1 MSNIIETIQSIA
13 AATSTAEVKQ
23 ILLGAFSNQDT
34 ATDPV
39 NPPIMGVQKVSNVSL
54 NRLRKEANAA
64 AIEVINRV
72 GADHTQ
78 LTEAD
83 ILALRKYSGIGGTDT
98 VSDTG
103 GHIHEYYT
111 PTEIAEGV
119 WDGLKAMGFTGGN
132 GLEPSSGTGVF
143 QATKPKGV
151 LMTASEIDKTSSA
164 VNQLLHPEDMVLNQ
178 PFEKLAADVEDGTFD
193 SCVGNVPFGTARG
206 ETAVLD
212 PDPASKEFTNIAD
225 YFVVRVIDKVKAGG
239 LIGLVVPTRIVSG
252 NDNKKMRRIISSK
265 AEFLGA
271 HRLPSGVFSDSGTDV
286 VTDIIFLR
294 KHSEEL
300 AELLPTLKDA
310 DLKASNVLWD
320 TFINGKWFDVAEG
333 KRFIHGESERLAFQ
347 NKLVVNN
354 SNALTNAQ
362 LKERLS
368 HKFESRINW
377 EGLNAAEP
385 LPITYAEGDE
395 KLINGRWMSLVNG
408 NWEPIRRENADG
420 TINVERYGANTMEE
434 LKALLSNPVGALK
447 LTYDQL
453 LAIHNDF
460 PYLTRGLLTDFIKL
474 SEKVDSKYRPQ
485 IIRGSIIGISIQN
498 LQHGSNADETALA
511 EARALL
517 MSENQKYGIPANN
530 GKLAVLTGRNAN
542 YWNAFSLSMDKNG
555 EFSQLLKGEVVKG
568 ETIAFDPND
577 AAQTVAHLFSVRDLV
592 PVPLEEFL
600 QVYTGD
606 KKSLEALA
614 DIEGIAITP
623 DGLLAPLD
631 RATSGDIVKGRERLL
646 DAMANETSPTVL
658 DNYQRQLDEIE
669 RKRIRTPVDSID
681 MTMVSKWV
689 PRSYVVEFLKESGY
703 SAMVYSKVEEN
714 ELGDQFE
721 NVNYA
726 GNDGT
731 FSGYT
736 MRDGK
741 KRSNVNEQFERQ
753 LENYLNGLP
762 VRSSDASAAS
772 AYKSRIK
779 DIEAQFA
786 IFLRQHDDIEKLVDL
801 YNDKFN
807 GFIPIEHSGADLGLK
822 NVSGE
827 IVNFDYQCSEIRRL
841 SETGGGICGFGTGLG
856 KSATAL
862 GLIAYNT
869 ELGRARRTGLIVPKS
884 VIENWYH
891 ESKAFFGHGNMA
903 NILFIGVEPVLNK
916 DGSIQQEQV
925 LDENGEPKINKH
937 TGQPMFRDKLKMLST
952 KEVKRKLNMI
962 PHSNY
967 TTVVMTKEQYASIPM
982 RPESVGEFVSQMVD
996 AGMLGGKYV
1005 AAAKKHRESL
1015 KNAKFKEKY
1024 ADTGTQKAE
1033 DVPYFED
1040 MGFDNVI
1047 VDEGHNYRNSYKAGR
1062 ESSKLAYLPTQASAQ
1077 VSVDLA
1083 LKGQHIKAKNGGR
1096 GVVLLS
1102 ATPTV
1107 NSPTDIFN
1115 MLSHV
1120 MTPDQWSQLGIVDVD
1135 DFIRVFGETEEMPV
1149 QKLSGEVEMKTALV
1163 GFRNLSGLRGM
1174 FHKHVNLKTAKD
1186 VSETVAIPDIVDVE
1200 QECSMTEEQSGI
1212 YEELRQRAEELN
1224 KLSQADKDLMLAQG
1238 IPVDSTFRIIR
1249 EMDRVTTDIDLYNKE
1264 MTFVLPLASLE
1275 AVKGVVKSLPDS
1287 LNITVK
1293 DEDKGDED
1301 AEKAEIKLSHNARI
1315 TTSDTS
1321 VTLVVNQEY
1330 EQEVIERLL
1339 KAGVKANSISH
1350 PITPKYARL
1359 IENLKTGLE
1368 DGKQIVF
1375 TEEKSQH
1382 NKLKRIIVN
1391 HLGLAD
1397 DDIAIIN
1404 ADTVSGKDAD
1414 NEQASLEKIALAYNE
1429 GKHKILIANKK
1440 AEVGVNLHHGTTD
1453 IHHLTLPWTPA
1464 SIKQRNGRGA
1474 RVGAKQDK
1482 VRAHYYVGKGS
1493 FDEFRLASLKRKA
1506 EWMNELFTSDA
1517 DRMANA
1523 DANNNEEM
1531 SLLLAK
1537 DSAEREARIAENQK
1551 KALEKVRAAQTVRA
1565 KIDLNNYIK
1574 ASHDLNA
1581 DGGKIKR
1588 DLVEVKSQL
1597 AKNEERLTKAK
1608 ENLERYERLANDE
1621 TSSSMQGYYKGLAKD
1636 ERASV
1641 INLEDVITSNKDK
1654 ITKLERL
1661 NTRAESAEN
1670 QLRRLRPTIE
1680 KSIKDGLIDIDP
1692 SVIDH
1697 GDKFIVLDG
1706 QTFAVGK
1713 KYEHR
1718 EYTKHS
1724 KTDRIYQIDSID
1736 FTFKKA
1742 QVTLLYVS
1750 SEYQQD
1756 KVGTQDSLF
1765 LSSLR
1770 NETDIAD
1777 TEIKLLNRLTKR
1789 IRIIDV
1795 PNQLTKEQFYW
1806 AIKGG
1811 KLKLSTSGSDN
1822 SYGSSYALCRKDGDF
1837 ISVSV
1842 RGHDAYEEADGAQT
1856 VYPETN
1862 DDRLKKELATWILA
1876 DRKER
1881 TSKYSH
1887 PTGFYEAIFGK
1898 NWEVNIEAYGNA
1910 APEAVISAWVAKTYN
1925 DWLET
1930 EKAIQL
1936 FNEGVEGKYV
1946 IDWSWTRFAEGLIPA
1961 EYDNHS
1967 DFEKHIEPQF
1977 AVFKRKI
1984 EEKIAEERADTVK
1997 ALKASYRKADA
2008 ASDDVIKERMQWL
2021 YDTLTSEGLGGTMGR
2036 LKIEG
2041 SFAFDEFGDNWQG
2054 SAISALEKLTG
2065 IDAEIDSLEWGT
2077 FTAKVRDLAQNV
2089 IANREE
2095 IGNRLN
2101 PKEEEDPAATSDED
2115 NAKVEAFKQQ
2125 IAAEAETDLKVVES
2139 KEENDDGIIFMLNP
2153 VDINEPAKKVKA
2165 ENRNRWY
2172 NNPARNFKAGELICI
2187 HDKNGMSG
2195 KLIKRRKDLK
2205 ELDGVFYTVDLT
2217 ADFAGSW
2224 WFVPATIGMDK
2235 VKEIVE
2241 G

>member
-1 MSNIIETIQSIA
+1 MKNIADTLKSIS
-13 AATSTAEVKQ
+13 AATSAAQVKE
-23 ILLGAFSNQDT
+23 ILLGAFSEQAT
-34 ATDPV
+34 STDPI
-39 NPPIMGVQKVSNVSL
+39 NPPIMGVQKVDNISL

-72 GADHTQ
+72 GGDHTK

-151 LMTASEIDKTSSA
+151 LMTASEIDQTSSA

-178 PFEKLAADVEDGTFD
+178 PFEKLAADVEDNTFD

-252 NDNKKMRRIISSK
+252 KDNKKMRRIISSK

-300 AELLPTLKDA
+300 ADLLPTLKDT
-310 DLKASNVLWD
+310 DLKTSNVLWD
-320 TFINGKWFDVAEG
+320 TFIDGKWFDVAEG

-368 HKFESRINW
+368 HKFESRIDW
-377 EGLNAAEP
+377 ESLNAAEP

-395 KLINGRWMSLVNG
+395 KLINGRWMSFING

-498 LQHGSNADETALA
+498 LQNGSNADETALA

-517 MSENQKYGIPANN
+517 MSECQKYGIPANN

-568 ETIAFDPND
+568 ETIAFDPSD
-577 AAQTVAHLFSVRDLV
+577 AAQTVAHLFSVRDLI
-592 PVPLEEFL
+592 PVPLEDFL

-606 KKSLEALA
+606 KKSLEGLA

-646 DAMANETSPTVL
+646 AAMANETSPTVL

-669 RKRIRTPVDSID
+669 KKRIRTPVDSID

-689 PRSYVVEFLKESGY
+689 PRSYVMEFLKENGY
-703 SAMVYSKVEEN
+703 SSMVYSKVEEN

-721 NVNYA
+721 NTNYA
-726 GNDGT
+726 GDDGI

-741 KRSNVNEQFERQ
+741 KRSNANEQFERQ

-779 DIEAQFA
+779 DVEAEFA
-786 IFLRQHDDIEKLVDL
+786 VFLRQHDDIDKLVNL

-807 GFIPIEHSGADLGLK
+807 GFIPIEHSGAPLGLK
-822 NVSGE
+822 NTSGE

-891 ESKAFFGHGNMA
+891 ESKAFFGHSNMA
-903 NILFIGVEPVLNK
+903 NILFIGVEPVQNK

-952 KEVKRKLNMI
+952 KEVKLRLNQI

-1040 MGFDNVI
+1040 MGFDNII

-1083 LKGQHIKAKNGGR
+1083 VKGQHIKAKNGGR

-1163 GFRNLSGLRGM
+1163 GFRNLSGLRGI

-1186 VSETVAIPDIVDVE
+1186 VSETVAIPDIEDIE

-1224 KLSQADKDLMLAQG
+1224 KLSATEKDAMLAQG

-1264 MTFVLPLASLE
+1264 MTFVLPVSYLE
-1275 AVKGVVKSLPDS
+1275 AVKSVVKSLPDS
-1287 LNITVK
+1287 LSVTLK
-1293 DEDKGDED
+1293 DEDKGDEE
-1301 AEKAEIKLSHNARI
+1301 AEKTEINLSHNARI

-1321 VTLVVNQEY
+1321 VTLVVSQEY
-1330 EQEVIERLL
+1330 EQEVISRLN
-1339 KAGVKANSISH
+1339 KAGVKANSVSH

-1368 DGKQIVF
+1368 DGKQIIF

-1391 HLGLAD
+1391 HLGLND

-1474 RVGAKQDK
+1474 RVGSKQSK

-1493 FDEFRLASLKRKA
+1493 FDEFRLGALKRKA

-1517 DRMANA
+1517 DRMVNA
-1523 DANNNEEM
+1523 DASNNEEM

-1581 DGGKIKR
+1581 DSGQIKQE
-1588 DLVEVKSQL
+1588 LANTKSAL
-1597 AKNEERLTKAK
+1597 AKNEATLLKERDKAA
-1608 ENLERYERLANDE
+1608 RYAKLAE
-1621 TSSSMQGYYKGLAKD
+1621 GESGSMASYYNNEAKD
-1636 ERASV
+1636 ARAAVIHFSSV
-1641 INLEDVITSNKDK
+1641 IADQKDK
-1654 ITKLERL
+1654 IVKLERQ
-1661 NTRAESAEN
+1661 NTRAENAEN

-1680 KSIKDGLIDIDP
+1680 KSIKAGLLDIDP

-1706 QTFAVGK
+1706 KTLAVGK
-1713 KYEHR
+1713 KYEHV

-1724 KTDRIYQIDSID
+1724 KTERIYQIDSID

-1742 QVTLLYVS
+1742 VVTLLYIS
-1750 SEYQQD
+1750 SEYQQS
-1756 KVGTQDSLF
+1756 KIGTQETIF
-1765 LSSLR
+1765 LAALR

-1777 TEIKLLNRLTKR
+1777 TQIALLNRLTKR
-1789 IRIIDV
+1789 ISIVDV

-1806 AIKGG
+1806 AIDNG
-1811 KLKLSTSGSDN
+1811 KLNLSTSSSDRRGS
-1822 SYGSSYALCRKDGDF
+1822 GYALGRKDGEF
-1837 ISVSV
+1837 VSV
-1842 RGHDAYEEADGAQT
+1842 VNRGYEAYAESDGVRT
-1856 VYPETN
+1856 IYPDTS

-1876 DRKER
+1876 NRKER
-1881 TSKYSH
+1881 ASSYSY
-1887 PTGFYEAIFGK
+1887 PTGFYEAVFGK
-1898 NWEVNIEAYGNA
+1898 NWEVNIEAYGNS

-1925 DWLET
+1925 EFLES
-1930 EKAIQL
+1930 EEGIKI
-1936 FNEGVEGKYV
+1936 FNEGVSGKY
-1946 IDWSWTRFAEGLIPA
+1946 IISWEWERFAAKRIPA
-1961 EYDNHS
+1961 EYDNIS
-1967 DFEKHIEPQF
+1967 EFEKLIEPQF
-1977 AVFKRKI
+1977 SAFKRKV
-1984 EEKIAEERADTVK
+1984 EEKVAEDKADAEKV
-1997 ALKASYRKADA
+1997 LKASYRKADT
-2008 ASDDVIKERMQWL
+2008 ASDEVTKARMQWL
-2021 YDTLTSEGLGGTMGR
+2021 YDTLTSEGLAATMEK
-2036 LKIEG
+2036 LKSEG

-2054 SAISALEKLTG
+2054 SAINALEKLTG
-2065 IDAEIDSLEWGT
+2065 INTSIESLVWGT
-2077 FTAKVRDLAQNV
+2077 FTAKVKELAQNV

-2101 PKEEEDPAATSDED
+2101 PKEAEEPASEEDI
-2115 NAKVEAFKQQ
+2115 AKVEDFKQQ
-2125 IAAEAETDLKVVES
+2125 IAAKADTDIKIVES
-2139 KEENDDGIIFMLNP
+2139 KEESDDGIIFMLNP

-2235 VKEIVE
+2235 VKEIIE